1 MENLQD
7 FSKIL
12 KIYNEYIRSDKLPFK
27 EERKK
32 KQSTEV
38 MITLEKALVTCF
50 QLFNQL

>member
-1 MENLQD
+1 M
-7 FSKIL
+7 SIL
-12 KIYNEYIRSDKLPFK
+12 DQINYLLRK
-27 EERKK
+27 EKK

>member
-27 EERKK
+27 ERKK
-32 KQSTEV
+32 KA
-38 MITLEKALVTCF
+38 IY
-50 QLFNQL
+50 

>member
-27 EERKK
+27 ERKK